1 MKPDPD
7 ALTYRE
13 AEQAG
18 EALHDHWARVYGS
31 VPMPSS
37 SLAWSDLVQ
46 FVLRT
51 AAAIRDGRGAAD
63 DGSADEC
70 RAGS

>member
-1 MKPDPD
+1 MKPDPGK
-7 ALTYRE
+7 LTYRE

-18 EALHDHWARVYGS
+18 EALHDHWARVYGN
-31 VPMPSS
+31 VPMPRY

-51 AAAIRDGRGAAD
+51 AAAIRDGRGD
-63 DGSADEC
+63 DDEC
-70 RAGS
+70 GAGS